1 MPQSKKYLR
10 TKVKN
15 ISVVSRSGFIHVTGH
30 LLTCRKLC
38 LAFHR
43 SSTCRHPAGHSPCRV
58 VIIYS
63 LPLQESTASHD
74 AERARERTS
83 ENFSGQFRA
92 FLGATPALR
101 INRARASVDEN
112 PRAEA
117 DKRPAFPCGGEKTSG
132 NLARVAHA
140 STPRRVTAG
149 TAERGTMAEPNPAE
163 TGEVKTLW
171 VGDLVSAPSRRA
183 FSCPA
188 RQPPIFWS
196 QPGSFSRSDG

>member
-1 MPQSKKYLR
+1 MEKVQSQ
-10 TKVKN
+10 KN
-15 ISVVSRSGFIHVTGH
+15 ISVVLRSGFIHVTGH

-43 SSTCRHPAGHSPCRV
+43 GSTCRHPAGHDSCRV

-74 AERARERTS
+74 AERAREHTS

-92 FLGATPALR
+92 FLGATPALP
-101 INRARASVDEN
+101 INRARAFVDEN

-117 DKRPAFPCGGEKTSG
+117 DKRPAFPGGGEKTSG
-132 NLARVAHA
+132 NLARVADA

-183 FSCPA
+183 SSCPA
-188 RQPPIFWS
+188 RQPPIFWF